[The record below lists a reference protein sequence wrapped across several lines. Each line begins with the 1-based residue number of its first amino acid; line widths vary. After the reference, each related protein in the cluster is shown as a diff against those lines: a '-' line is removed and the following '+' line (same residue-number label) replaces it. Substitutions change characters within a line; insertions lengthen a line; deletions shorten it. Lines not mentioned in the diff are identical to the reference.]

1 MEVPP
6 QLELPWQL
14 FKALYVKDPEAANLF
29 YLAEVLPRELR
40 LLKEAFQ
47 REHPGAPQ
55 YASSIHT
62 LGQSVE
68 APVIAAWLLG
78 VQAMH
83 LLATERTLPGV
94 ETIKQ
99 LLPEVRVS
107 HSLVPAEDL
116 DAVAKAAEEAAQRLP
131 GPLALDMTGGTKVMA
146 AGMTLAAERLGAA
159 LYYVASR
166 SKSEFRRPLPGSERL
181 VLVRNSVK

>member
-1 MEVPP
+1 MPP

-14 FKALYVKDPEAANLF
+14 FQALYVRDPEAAHDF
-29 YLAEVLPRELR
+29 YLAEILPRELEI
-40 LLKEAFQ
+40 LKEAYG
-47 REHPGAPQ
+47 REHPDPPR

-78 VQAMH
+78 VRAVH

-107 HSLVPAEDL
+107 HSLVPAEDM
-116 DAVAKAAEEAAQRLP
+116 DAVARAAEAAAARLP

-146 AGMTLAAERLGAA
+146 AGMALAAERLGAA

-166 SKSEFRRPLPGSERL
+166 SKSEYRRPLPGSERL
-181 VLVRNSVK
+181 VLVRNSVR